1 MACSARRSYRQRPTA
16 AALSSGE
23 SIFVPYEVCP
33 PLTAEAREE
42 ASHVAVN
49 RAASATRS
57 VAAATTR
64 AAAGASRTALTADPH
79 VEGGSGWKLGLE
91 GGLGFGSVLTS
102 GLEGFG

>member
-33 PLTAEAREE
+33 LLTAEAREE

-49 RAASATRS
+49 RVAAATRS

-79 VEGGSGWKLGLE
+79 VEGGSGWKFGLK